1 MAKLS
6 KLEEEEKLATIN
18 IFTWKAFKLPRVI
31 YKKMGKHWGL
41 FHPTRNLIEIDSRL
55 RGKKEMEISIHELL
69 HWALPFLNEDANT
82 GNKLFYT
89 SKNCK
94 NERARNLTNPN
105 ETTTPDIP

>member
-69 HWALPFLNEDANT
+69 HWALPFLNEDAIRMLSR
-82 GNKLFYT
+82 KLTDFLWNQGYRKID
-89 SKNCK
+89 SGK
-94 NERARNLTNPN
+94 
-105 ETTTPDIP
+105 